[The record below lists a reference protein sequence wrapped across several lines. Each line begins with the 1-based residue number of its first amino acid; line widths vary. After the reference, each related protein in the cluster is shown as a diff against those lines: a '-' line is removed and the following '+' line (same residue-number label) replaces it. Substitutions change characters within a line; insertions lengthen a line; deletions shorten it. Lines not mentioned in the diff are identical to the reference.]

1 MDSTWLKPQILKSEA
16 GQTAVEYILLL
27 VVAISL
33 VLTFYRSATYQRIF
47 GENGQLGAQLK
58 SENEFAYRH
67 AYLRNRTPDQS
78 FTGPAPEAGEHPS
91 YSDKTR
97 GKTRFFGPKNTY
109 GTP

>member
-1 MDSTWLKPQILKSEA
+1 MDSVWSKSQFLKSEA

-47 GENGQLGAQLK
+47 GANGQLGEQLK

-67 AYLRNRTPDQS
+67 AYLRNRPETYNA
-78 FTGPAPEAGEHPS
+78 GPEASVDVHPS
-91 YSDKTR
+91 YSDQTR
-97 GKTRFFGPKNTY
+97 GKTRFFGPRNPY
-109 GTP
+109 GQ